1 MADEYIERI
10 TSFLNAHGIT
20 NFHFENL
27 AKHPSVVIPYNGR
40 LNRVVFPRTGSDWRG
55 PANTVSTIRHVLG
68 LFEQKA
74 PHADASRRVRR
85 KKTAAHRQR
94 PVSRPSASEPAAPRP
109 DKFLGPLMIL
119 KARLEAAKST
129 ESEAAIAAEAGAP
142 SDKPVRI
149 ALRTPWLGKQTRYA
163 TI

>member
-1 MADEYIERI
+1 MSDEYIERI
-10 TSFLNAHGIT
+10 TSYLHSRGIT
-20 NFHFENL
+20 TFHFEHL
-27 AKHPSVVIPYNGR
+27 AKHSAVIIPYNGR

-74 PHADASRRVRR
+74 PQADASRRVRR
-85 KKTAAHRQR
+85 KKAAVHRER
-94 PVSRPSASEPAAPRP
+94 PVSRPLFTEPATPRP

-119 KARLEAAKST
+119 KARFEAAKIANG
-129 ESEAAIAAEAGAP
+129 EAATAAEGAP
-142 SDKPVRI
+142 
-149 ALRTPWLGKQTRYA
+149 RYA